1 MITDNTT
8 DTKQLLEELIENRK
22 DPIRWMENNIKIQH
36 PAHGLIPFN
45 MYDFQKKI
53 VKLFLAKHFII
64 TLKSRQIGM
73 STLVQA
79 ICLWSLLHYS
89 NYNILIISAGQRN
102 AASFLSK
109 IRKMYDTLPNS
120 AWKLK
125 LEIDNRQS
133 LSFSNGSKIT
143 AIPATRSAS
152 LGESINLLVI
162 DEAAFIEKVEDVYQ
176 AAYPTISRAFK
187 SSKGKPYGIIIIS
200 TPNGISGTGKWYYQM
215 YEGALNKDNKYVP
228 VKIHWSAV
236 PEYDDNWY
244 LDQCS
249 QLNWNYRSI
258 AAELELSF
266 VSSGNTYIPGQI
278 LDSIATVDP
287 IATDYDD
294 HLWIFENPIPGEIY
308 VAGVDVAYGDRK
320 DSSTIQI
327 LKASTLEQVAEYDC
341 NTIIPDAF
349 ADVVINLTR
358 RYNNCLV
365 NIERNAVGKILIDKI
380 LSKTNNG
387 IGMNLFRNK
396 SNTELS
402 SYDYNKDS
410 YRSYIGT
417 DVTAASRDILLANMY
432 NIIIDKYTEA
442 VNSIISV
449 EEDMSN
455 ARRKFEMIMQ
465 NRKSNNTIKKQGII
479 KSERLH
485 HQLLNFIVDEHGKAD
500 GPKTDLIFAWVHA
513 LYAYTKS
520 KPLLLRNYANI
531 LSAVADVMDAK
542 KNQLEAIKFM
552 QEYSNSTLW
561 NSLRPEEI
569 QKILDEELNDVKS
582 KINNNEDNN
591 KEKFNSL
598 SNIYKAFYGKNY

>member
-1 MITDNTT
+1 MSAVV
-8 DTKQLLEELIENRK
+8 DTEQLLETLIRNRK
-22 DPIRWMENNIKIQH
+22 DPIQWMENNIKIQH
-36 PAHGLIPFN
+36 PAHGLISFN

-79 ICLWSLLHYS
+79 ICLWCLLHYS

-102 AASFLSK
+102 AASFLFK
-109 IRKMYDTLPNS
+109 IRKMYETLPDS

-125 LEIDNRQS
+125 LETDNKQS
-133 LSFSNGSKIT
+133 LIFSNGSKIT
-143 AIPATRSAS
+143 ALPATRSAS
-152 LGESINLLVI
+152 LGESINLLII
-162 DEAAFIEKVEDVYQ
+162 DEAAFIERVEDVYQ

-236 PEYDDNWY
+236 PEYDEKWY

-294 HLWIFENPIPGEIY
+294 HLWIFENPIPGETY

-327 LKASTLEQVAEYDC
+327 LKASTLEQVAEYDS
-341 NTIIPDAF
+341 NTIIPDDF
-349 ADVVINLTR
+349 ANVVIDLTK
-358 RYNNCLV
+358 RYNHCLV

-380 LSKTNNG
+380 LSKTGNG
-387 IGMNLFRNK
+387 IGMNLFRNRSK
-396 SNTELS
+396 NEITPNPDYGKDLYRLS
-402 SYDYNKDS
+402 
-410 YRSYIGT
+410 IGT
-417 DVTAASRDILLANMY
+417 DVTASSRDILLANMY

-442 VNSIISV
+442 VNSIISA
-449 EEDMSN
+449 EEDISN

-465 NRKSNNTIKKQGII
+465 NKKAGNVVKKYGII

-500 GPKTDLIFAWVHA
+500 GPRTDLIFAWVHA
-513 LYAYTKS
+513 LFAFVKS
-520 KPLLLRNYANI
+520 KQILLVNYANI
-531 LSAVADVMDAK
+531 INKTIGIEDSK

-552 QEYSNSTLW
+552 QEHSNSNIW
-561 NSLRPEEI
+561 NSLKPEDL
-569 QKILDEELNDVKS
+569 QRILDEEYNENL
-582 KINNNEDNN
+582 KINSEENN
-591 KEKFNSL
+591 KEKPDESSTLN
-598 SNIYKAFYGKNY
+598 NIYKAFYRY